1 MGGIGG
7 KVDNALTA
15 GIALII
21 IMIAMLAM
29 TPIIIEQIET
39 ATATADTWN
48 FTGADGA
55 ESLMGLV
62 PFVWI
67 AGIVLL
73 AVVGCFLIARS
84 LGQV

>member
-1 MGGIGG
+1 M
-7 KVDNALTA
+7 TA

-21 IMIAMLAM
+21 IVIALIAMS
-29 TPIIIEQIET
+29 PIVIDQIET
-39 ATATADTWN
+39 ATAAADTWN

-55 ESLMGLV
+55 ESLLGLV

-67 AGIVLL
+67 AAIVLVT
-73 AVVGCFLIARS
+73 VVGCFLIARS

>member
-1 MGGIGG
+1 MGMGN
-7 KVDNALTA
+7 KVDNAMTA

-29 TPIIIEQIET
+29 TPIIIDQIET
-39 ATATADTWN
+39 ATADAADWN
-48 FTGADGA
+48 FTGANGA
-55 ESLMGLV
+55 ESLLGLV

>member
-1 MGGIGG
+1 
-7 KVDNALTA
+7 
-15 GIALII
+15 
-21 IMIAMLAM
+21 MIAMLAM
-29 TPIIIEQIET
+29 TPIVIDQIES
-39 ATATADTWN
+39 ATENADDWN

-55 ESLMGLV
+55 ESLLGLV

-84 LGQV
+84 LGKV